1 MVTGHVV
8 DFSIFCAA
16 APSAIRLSRGS
27 MMNHMQ
33 VYEASRGPAEH
44 IGLGFIHQI
53 GAGAYPESAKRI
65 PAGTAVDFD
74 SAPNVKD
81 RVALEYFFPIGIVI
95 QNATAKSDFLGNGKP
110 LETSFPIHAVK
121 S

>member
-1 MVTGHVV
+1 MITGHVV

-16 APSAIRLSRGS
+16 APSAIRLSRGP

-65 PAGTAVDFD
+65 PARTAVDFY
-74 SAPNVKD
+74 SATNVKD
-81 RVALEYFFPIGIVI
+81 RVALEYFFPLGIVI
-95 QNATAKSDFLGNGKP
+95 QNATANSAFLVSRKT
-110 LETSFPIHAVK
+110 LQRFFAI
-121 S
+121 

>member
-1 MVTGHVV
+1 MITGHVV

-16 APSAIRLSRGS
+16 APSAIRLSRGP

-65 PAGTAVDFD
+65 PAGTAGDFYSPTHLKNHD
-74 SAPNVKD
+74 V
-81 RVALEYFFPIGIVI
+81 LQYFFSAVRLMPISTP
-95 QNATAKSDFLGNGKP
+95 NS
-110 LETSFPIHAVK
+110 ES

>member
-65 PAGTAVDFD
+65 PAGTAVDFYP
-74 SAPNVKD
+74 ATHGKN
-81 RVALEYFFPIGIVI
+81 RGALEYFFPVGIVI
-95 QNATAKSDFLGNGKP
+95 QNATANFHFWVNGKSP
-110 LETSFPIHAVK
+110 EGSVEIAGVK
-121 S
+121 

>member
-1 MVTGHVV
+1 MITGHVV

-16 APSAIRLSRGS
+16 APSAIRLSRGP

-33 VYEASRGPAEH
+33 VYEASRGPAEN
-44 IGLGFIHQI
+44 IGLGFIHKI

-74 SAPNVKD
+74 SATNVKD
-81 RVALEYFFPIGIVI
+81 RVALEYFFPVGIVI
-95 QNATAKSDFLGNGKP
+95 QNATANSDFWVSGKP
-110 LETSFPIHAVK
+110 LERSFEIAGVK
-121 S
+121 